1 MDSSRTTGGPPLPP
15 EPPPAGPPLPPDP
28 PPVDAAAPTRR
39 VAAPPGSPLTDVVP
53 ETRQLPPHRGKVSR
67 ITDHVASLS
76 TDIREWAELRID
88 LVKAEIQEKI
98 DEVQAS
104 LKRKGIG
111 LAFLAVAGV
120 LALYGLGFLL
130 GALAWGLAALTG
142 SIWLGMLLTAALVF
156 IVVGVLAWLG
166 KKKLDEDKAI
176 EAHAKVPHV
185 EESRAAHSPPSRIHL
200 QDLEAKKAR
209 AATT

>member
-1 MDSSRTTGGPPLPP
+1 MAP
-15 EPPPAGPPLPPDP
+15 E
-28 PPVDAAAPTRR
+28 
-39 VAAPPGSPLTDVVP
+39 S
-53 ETRQLPPHRGKVSR
+53 RQLPPHRGKVTR

-88 LVKAEIQEKI
+88 LVKAEIQEKV
-98 DEVQAS
+98 DEVKAT

-111 LAFLAVAGV
+111 IAFLAVAGV

-130 GALAWGLAALTG
+130 AALAWGLAALTG
-142 SIWLGMLLTAALVF
+142 SIWLGMLLTALLLF
-156 IVVGVLAWLG
+156 IVVGILAWIG
-166 KKKLDEDKAI
+166 KKKFDEDKAI
-176 EAHAKVPHV
+176 EAQAKVPHIT
-185 EESRAAHSPPSRIHL
+185 ESGEAHPARPSRVQL